1 MGQFKF
7 IQFLV
12 LVFLFSC
19 SPIRRHDRLVRK
31 YPFVH
36 TTDSIKIIDTIKII
50 TDKVVV
56 DTVFG
61 INELP
66 DGVVVE
72 KDNLKIK
79 LITVKDSIYVD
90 GQCDTIF
97 IDKVVERT
105 IPIKYYETNNIDWWM
120 IAVVALSSMLIVLLL
135 KK

>member
-12 LVFLFSC
+12 LFIFFSC

-31 YPFVH
+31 YPHVH
-36 TTDSIKIIDTIKII
+36 TTDSIKTIDTIQVI
-50 TDKVVV
+50 TDRVFV

-72 KDNLKIK
+72 KENLKIK
-79 LITVKDSIYVD
+79 LITIKDSIYVE
-90 GQCDTIF
+90 GNCDTIF
-97 IDKVVERT
+97 VDKVIERT
-105 IPIKYYETNNIDWWM
+105 IPVKYYETNKTNWSFILFL
-120 IAVVALSSMLIVLLL
+120 IAIILLL
-135 KK
+135 LFIRK